1 MSDKKIGS
9 IEWRDLTV
17 EHADEVKDFYAK
29 IVGWETEPVS
39 MGDYD
44 DFNINVPDSG
54 ETVAGICHARGANAE
69 IPPQWMMYVR
79 VADAAQSANKA
90 VNLGG
95 EVIAGPRSMGGETY
109 FTIRDPAGA
118 VITIFS

>member
-1 MSDKKIGS
+1 MSDRKIGS

-17 EHADEVKDFYAK
+17 ENAHEVKDFYTQV
-29 IVGWETEPVS
+29 VGWQAEPVS

-44 DFNINVPDSG
+44 DFNINLPDDG
-54 ETVAGICHARGANAE
+54 ETVAGVCHARGANAK

-79 VADAAQSANKA
+79 VADAAQSAAKT
-90 VNLGG
+90 VELGG
-95 EVIAGPRSMGGETY
+95 KIIAGPSNMGDETY